1 MLMDRITLEREEG
14 HFDWHTNNGSIYTGS
29 HANDTTTCIYIF
41 HTRTDDAPL
50 TQLGEIRSWIRD
62 GQRRVAFI
70 VGNFYNE
77 LTNVYHVSGGPGISE
92 RCLEIDLAVFAIGLA
107 MGVAELV
114 RENSDKLTITFLTDM
129 PECTRNTII
138 VGTIGLGVSWPISA
152 EKGFQLKFNNIR
164 EQGPPLRMK
173 THNRRRVRMLQ
184 TAMDVVIRIHN
195 FGRGV
200 LAGVVR
206 PLSLNI
212 NQSFVNLEKVE

>member
-14 HFDWHTNNGSIYTGS
+14 HCDCHTNNDSIYTGS
-29 HANDTTTCIYIF
+29 YANDTTTCIYIF

-77 LTNVYHVSGGPGISE
+77 LVCSKIVSETEDIQTFTTYPAA
-92 RCLEIDLAVFAIGLA
+92 LAFQNDVWRLIWQYLPSASRWEPDRRPRT
-107 MGVAELV
+107 VAEIV

-173 THNRRRVRMLQ
+173 THNSNSGL
-184 TAMDVVIRIHN
+184 I
-195 FGRGV
+195 
-200 LAGVVR
+200 
-206 PLSLNI
+206 LSLNI